1 MKKLCCTFI
10 FTLLTITTHSQINYG
25 IKGGLNFN
33 SPKEANI
40 GGTVNGDFNAEN
52 RLGYHLGV
60 FIEAKVPVL
69 GIFVR
74 PEVNYTSIKSEYNGL
89 VKSGPQALTIN
100 KIDVPVLIGA
110 KIIGPLRVFLG
121 PSLQYI
127 IKSDFEI
134 NEFKNVNT
142 DAFSVGMQV
151 GVGLQFGKL
160 GIDARWERGLSK
172 SESKF
177 ATDANLLADPIFM
190 NVEVN
195 FDTRPNQFILSLS
208 YRL

>member
-40 GGTVNGDFNAEN
+40 GGTVYGDFNAEN

>member
-1 MKKLCCTFI
+1 MKKLCCTLI

-40 GGTVNGDFNAEN
+40 GGAVNGDFKAEN

-60 FIEAKVPVL
+60 FMEAKVPVL
-69 GIFVR
+69 GVFIR
-74 PEVNYTSIKSEYNGL
+74 PEVNYTSIKSEYIGL
-89 VKSGPQALTIN
+89 VKLGPQTLTIN
-100 KIDVPVLIGA
+100 KIDVPVLVGA
-110 KIIGPLRVFLG
+110 KIGPLRVFLG

-127 IKSDFEI
+127 IKSDFNI
-134 NEFKNVNT
+134 DEFKNVDT
-142 DAFSVGMQV
+142 DAFSMGMQV
-151 GVGLQFGKL
+151 GIGVQFGKF
-160 GIDARWERGLSK
+160 GVDARWERGLSK

-177 ATDANLLADPIFM
+177 VTAANSTNIA
-190 NVEVN
+190 VN
-195 FDTRPNQFILSLS
+195 FDTRPNQFILSVS